1 MTKTIGGS
9 TLVVKRRQALGV
21 RSGSVCR
28 RSRPAERRRRSS
40 VADASGAG
48 AAAAFA
54 ASSTAVSCGISAD
67 LLPEL
72 VGDLDRECSD
82 LGRFD
87 AAAGCLGDAPLAG
100 DAPGPAREQHHALPE
115 P

>member
-1 MTKTIGGS
+1 MSATTKTIGGT

-28 RSRPAERRRRSS
+28 RSRPAERLRRSS
-40 VADASGAG
+40 P
-48 AAAAFA
+48 AAASATRA
-54 ASSTAVSCGISAD
+54 SAESVASAVLPAALASASSSAVSCGISAD

-72 VGDLDRECSD
+72 VGDLDRERRD

-87 AAAGCLGDAPLAG
+87 AAAGCLGD
-100 DAPGPAREQHHALPE
+100 
-115 P
+115 